1 LKPASSSRP
10 GSPTFR
16 ERFRL
21 SSRLVGTF
29 TQKHFSGRTHL
40 HGSSIARTIAVALI
54 AAPLFA
60 GCGGRMS
67 ASQPAGAQIM
77 PPTEIPFSERA
88 SPDVTQTVGVRL
100 TGEKA
105 FQSATYGRVLGYF
118 KNRQPTTS
126 QVVTVSANS
135 VVFFVNVDSSLA
147 HTASFL
153 GNATSKQ
160 APFPKTFDGSA
171 TASPAGTHIGT
182 PKFSTGPLSPGKASA
197 MYNTGAP
204 GFYMFGCA
212 FHYDS
217 SGMRTVVIVK

>member
-1 LKPASSSRP
+1 M
-10 GSPTFR
+10 
-16 ERFRL
+16 
-21 SSRLVGTF
+21 
-29 TQKHFSGRTHL
+29 
-40 HGSSIARTIAVALI
+40 HGSSIARTFALALV

-60 GCGGRMS
+60 GCGGRMAASPPTAAS
-67 ASQPAGAQIM
+67 ATAA
-77 PPTEIPFSERA
+77 TEIPFSEGA

-105 FQSATYGRVLGYF
+105 FQSATYGKVLGYF
-118 KNRQPTTS
+118 KNRQSTTS

-135 VVFFVNVDSSLA
+135 VVFFVNVDSSLS

-153 GNATSKQ
+153 GKATSQGASWPK
-160 APFPKTFDGSA
+160 PFNGSA

-182 PKFSTGPLSPGKASA
+182 PKFSTGALAPGKASA